1 MKTTNLTFQKV
12 VAACCVALAFIGAS
26 ALAIEKAGPD
36 DKPCGLLPEA
46 KPQRIKGGEA
56 TAPLPL
62 PATPLRR
69 SERKREPAPPTL
81 VGKLMWGQHREVEFP
96 DGRKAAWDDWNTD
109 PSDMA
114 RLMKFAN
121 EKLNV
126 RYRHV
131 NIDPKTFS
139 WDPSEVPVVYIQG
152 RRAPQFDDATRKKLR
167 DFVLNGGYIWAD
179 ACTGSSTLAE
189 AFRAEIKTIFPD
201 RPLAVLPVDHPVY
214 RSSFEITKVKY
225 SPACNRLDE
234 TPVMEGMYVG
244 CRTAVFLFPYDLSCA
259 WDSFHVPAG
268 GKCIVGEDAMRMG
281 INLCAYTISYYN
293 LGRYLSQ
300 RKALDTDEDNLKGD
314 FVFAQVKTNG
324 LWDPHPS
331 AFANVL
337 KTTLAATNTKVNF
350 GRKEVPITDANLLSY
365 PFLYLTGHGEFTLN
379 EAETANLKKFLN
391 NGGFLLADAC
401 CGNLEFDRAFRREIK
416 KVLPESEMKLLPKEH
431 PVFSTLHK
439 LETIE
444 YSAQV
449 KASIKDATAPILEGI
464 ALGEDTRVI
473 YSRFGLGSGWDG
485 QERPYAYEI
494 MPNDS
499 LKMGVNIIL
508 YSMTH

>member
-1 MKTTNLTFQKV
+1 MMTPLFARRTCSLIF
-12 VAACCVALAFIGAS
+12 AALLIGAR
-26 ALAIEKAGPD
+26 AFAAQGTVD

-109 PSDMA
+109 PSDMP

-131 NIDPKTFS
+131 NVDPKTFS
-139 WDPSEVPVVYIQG
+139 WDPTEVPVVYIQG
-152 RRAPQFDDATRKKLR
+152 RRAPQFDDAIRKKIR
-167 DFVLNGGYIWAD
+167 AYVLAGGYIWGD
-179 ACTGSSTLAE
+179 ACTGSNSFAE
-189 AFRAEIKTIFPD
+189 AFRDEMKLIFPD
-201 RPLAVLPVDHPVY
+201 RPMAVLPPDHPVY

-234 TPVMEGMYVG
+234 TPVMEGIYVG
-244 CRTAVFLFPYDLSCA
+244 CRTAVFLFPFDLSCA

-268 GKCIVGEDAMRMG
+268 GKCIVGEDAMRLG

-300 RKALDTDEDNLKGD
+300 RKALDTDDDNLKGD
-314 FVFAQVKTNG
+314 FVFAQLKTNG

-365 PFLYLTGHGEFTLN
+365 PFLYLTGHGEFSLT
-379 EAETANLKKFLN
+379 EAEASNLKKFLN

-416 KVLPESEMKLLPKEH
+416 KVLPDSELKMLPKEH

-439 LETIE
+439 LDAIE